1 MYSPSKIAAAKKRAQ
16 TTQNAHDRRKKNRT
30 ITVINADTAKKTAAT
45 KSKMAAVSSMTVK
58 QLRDIA
64 ARCDVRG
71 ASTMKK
77 AELVE
82 VVRRK
87 CRDVL

>member
-16 TTQNAHDRRKKNRT
+16 SAQNAHDRRKKNRA
-30 ITVINADTAKKTAAT
+30 IVVINADTAKKTAAT
-45 KSKMAAVSSMTVK
+45 KSKMAAVSLMTVK
-58 QLRDIA
+58 QLRDVA